1 MLKIIAFIACLAVVS
16 ASHYYS
22 GDLGLHVEH
31 KEYHDQPK
39 YKYEYGVKDGH
50 TGDHKSQW
58 EHRDGDVVKG
68 GYTLDEADGTHR
80 EVEYKSDH
88 HNGFQAHV
96 KRIGHAHHPHG
107 ESYANIDQHH

>member
-1 MLKIIAFIACLAVVS
+1 MIKVIVLVVCLALAAS
-16 ASHYYS
+16 AQYYS
-22 GDLGLHVEH
+22 DHGHHVEI
-31 KEYHDQPK
+31 KEYHDHPK

-58 EHRDGDVVKG
+58 EHRDGDIVKG

-96 KRIGHAHHPHG
+96 KRVGHAHHPHG
-107 ESYANIDQHH
+107 ESYSNIDQHH

>member
-1 MLKIIAFIACLAVVS
+1 MFKIIVLIACLAVAAS
-16 ASHYYS
+16 AQFYS
-22 GDLGLHVEH
+22 GDFHHVEH
-31 KEYHDQPK
+31 KEHYDHPK

-50 TGDHKSQW
+50 TGDHKGHW

-96 KRIGHAHHPHG
+96 KRLGHAHHPHG
-107 ESYANIDQHH
+107 ESYSNIDQHH